1 MNKLTKTGFT
11 LIELIIALA
20 IIGLLATIAYPHY
33 QTYLTRGR
41 RSDGQTA
48 LIDLA
53 IRMEN
58 YYANTMTYQT
68 ATIGHGRS
76 TDVLTDSKSSEG
88 FYNLRIKEA
97 TETSYLLLAIPIGAQ
112 AYSDTGCQTL
122 TLNHLGVK
130 GIDKGPAGPPTN
142 TAFTCWV

>member
-11 LIELIIALA
+11 LIELMIALA
-20 IIGLLATIAYPHY
+20 IIGLLTTIVYPHY
-33 QTYLTRGR
+33 QTYLTRAR

-68 ATIGHGRS
+68 ATIGRGHL
-76 TDVLTDSKSSEG
+76 TDVLSDAKSPEG

-97 TETSYLLLAIPIGAQ
+97 SETSYLLLATPIGAQ
-112 AYSDTGCQTL
+112 AYSDTACQTL
-122 TLNHLGVK
+122 TFNHLGMK